1 MKKAV
6 WVLAVSIGLGIGVGL
21 LLWNAMAEKV
31 RASQKITAELL
42 PPPRVP
48 PPITRREPATVVV
61 RLESFEK
68 RGRLADGVEY
78 EFWTF
83 GDGVPGPLIRVRE
96 GDTVEIHYK
105 NHGSSKFPHSID
117 LHSVTGPGGGAKF
130 TQTAPGQETA
140 FTWKALNPGLY
151 VYHCA
156 TPMVSHHIANGMY
169 GMILV
174 EPKEGLRVVD
184 REYYVVQGEFYTA
197 GKLGEQGLQAF
208 SFEKMFREQ
217 PEYVVFNGST
227 GSLRGNNAL
236 KARVGETVRIFFGVG
251 GPNTTSSFHVIGEI
265 FDRVHPEAASE
276 PLRNV
281 QTTLVPAGG
290 ATMVEF
296 QVNVPGTFVLVD
308 HSLTR
313 VEKGAIGELI
323 VEGPEVPE
331 IFRPEK
337 TGLTGGAGAH

>member
-1 MKKAV
+1 MKKAL
-6 WVLAVSIGLGIGVGL
+6 WVLAASIALGIGMSL
-21 LLWNAMAEKV
+21 FLWNSVEEKAQ
-31 RASQKITAELL
+31 ASQKITAELL

-48 PPITRREPATVVV
+48 PPISRREPATVVV

-96 GDTVEIHYK
+96 GDTVEIRYK
-105 NHGSSKFPHSID
+105 NDASSKFPHSID

-169 GMILV
+169 GLILV
-174 EPKEGLRVVD
+174 EPKGGLPRVD
-184 REYYVVQGEFYTA
+184 REYYVMQGEFYTA
-197 GKLGEQGLQAF
+197 GGLGEKGFQAF

-227 GSLRGNNAL
+227 GSLRGKNAL
-236 KARVGETVRIFFGVG
+236 HAKVGEKVRIFFGVG

-276 PLRNV
+276 ALRNV

-313 VEKGAIGELI
+313 VEKGAIGELT
-323 VEGPEVPE
+323 VEGAEVPE
-331 IFRPEK
+331 IFRP
-337 TGLTGGAGAH
+337 GGSQ